1 MPKIDD
7 FITFKIRKQHPI
19 LVIYFIANTK
29 GGASIRAGVCPLLAH
44 LWAIVMDR
52 VSFRPS
58 SVRRPSVRRRKLF
71 LSAVR

>member
-29 GGASIRAGVCPLLAH
+29 GGRLLEQACVH
-44 LWAIVMDR
+44 
-52 VSFRPS
+52 F
-58 SVRRPSVRRRKLF
+58 
-71 LSAVR
+71 